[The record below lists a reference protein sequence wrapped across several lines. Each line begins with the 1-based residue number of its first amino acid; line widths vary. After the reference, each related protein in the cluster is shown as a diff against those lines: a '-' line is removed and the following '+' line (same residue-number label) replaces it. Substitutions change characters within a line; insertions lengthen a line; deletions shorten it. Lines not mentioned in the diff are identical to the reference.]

1 MSRGGKFI
9 FFMVS
14 ECVIR
19 ERVAKNVKKKQQLC
33 LEDMLVYYLPTD
45 TKLFRLSFCWNFFES
60 SRNWGRKYKGQRW
73 SLPDQILIGCFTIQ
87 QFVSAG
93 VSHLTKSLNL
103 ISLYARLIL
112 RKLCLLWID
121 DNVKTTKERPLEDNN
136 HCRDLTAWRYDKL

>member
-9 FFMVS
+9 SLWF
-14 ECVIR
+14 R
-19 ERVAKNVKKKQQLC
+19 NVWFVNGLQKTWKK
-33 LEDMLVYYLPTD
+33 T
-45 TKLFRLSFCWNFFES
+45 TTLFGRHAGLLFTRWYETFPFVVLLKFFES

-73 SLPDQILIGCFTIQ
+73 SLPDQILIWCFTIQ

-121 DNVKTTKERPLEDNN
+121 DNVKTTKERPLEDNS